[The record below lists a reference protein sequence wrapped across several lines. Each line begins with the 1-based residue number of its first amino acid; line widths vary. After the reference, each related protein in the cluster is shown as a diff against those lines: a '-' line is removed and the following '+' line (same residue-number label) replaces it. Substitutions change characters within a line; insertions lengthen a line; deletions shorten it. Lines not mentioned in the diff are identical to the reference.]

1 MPENYCRGTQKAGQ
15 TMTFKDKIKIFGLTD
30 VGRVRDHNEDSI
42 GDNPDLGLVVLADGM
57 GGHRG
62 GEVASAIT
70 VSTIL
75 EILAD
80 KLNNIKPGDIDKASG
95 YSLQSV
101 AVHDAIN
108 RANENVFTSSHENS
122 QYRGMGTTVVVLLF
136 YDDRFTVAHVGDSR
150 LYRYRDSEL
159 EQITNDHSLMQEL
172 IDRGFYSAEQ
182 AENSL
187 NRNLVTRAVGIEES
201 VQVDVLEDV
210 AHSDDIYLLCSDGL
224 TDMVNDDVIKN
235 TIVENSENLE
245 KIATE
250 LIRLANE
257 SGGKDNISVILAK
270 PVKPFPASDNL
281 FSRFYELFS

>member
-1 MPENYCRGTQKAGQ
+1 
-15 TMTFKDKIKIFGLTD
+15 MTLKDKIEIFGLTD
-30 VGRVRDHNEDSI
+30 IGLVRDHNEDSI

-70 VSTIL
+70 VNTIL
-75 EILAD
+75 ETLAD
-80 KLNNIKPGDIDKASG
+80 KLNNIKPGDIDETTG

-101 AVHDAIN
+101 AVHDAIT

-122 QYRGMGTTVVVLLF
+122 HYRGMGTTVVVLLF

-150 LYRYRDSEL
+150 LYRYRDGEF

-201 VQVDVLEDV
+201 VQVDVLEDDTL
-210 AHSDDIYLLCSDGL
+210 SGDIYLLCSDGL
-224 TDMVNDDVIKN
+224 TDMVEDHVIKN
-235 TIVENSENLE
+235 TIMENSEDLE
-245 KIATE
+245 EIATE

-257 SGGKDNISVILAK
+257 SGGKDNISAILAK

-281 FSRFYELFS
+281 FSRIYDLFS